1 MFAQVLSFV
10 CHEVVAERRVV
21 HSPVRSENDVFW
33 GAVIIGAA
41 MLVAIA
47 AGALFGVLAGLVV
60 AAVLAAVGLLLLL
73 REARGTMPG
82 DVERAPTD
90 AGKHRILVV
99 ANETIE
105 RQALLDEIAGRCE
118 GRTDSEILLVCPA
131 LARTRLQHLASD
143 IDEARGEAGQR
154 LERSLVA
161 LRRKGIDATGVVGDE
176 DPVAAAA
183 DALAYFGADEV
194 IVSTHAPERSR
205 WLERGAVEQIRAE
218 VEVPVTHVSGD
229 DATSRAAVA

>member
-1 MFAQVLSFV
+1 M
-10 CHEVVAERRVV
+10 

-41 MLVAIA
+41 ILVAVA
-47 AGALFGVLAGLVV
+47 AGALLGVLAGIVV
-60 AAVLAAVGLLLLL
+60 AVLLAAVGVLLLL

-82 DVERAPTD
+82 DIELAPVE
-90 AGKHRILVV
+90 AGGHRILVV

-105 RQALLDEIAGRCE
+105 RQALLDEIADRCE
-118 GRTDSEILLVCPA
+118 ARPGAEILLVCPA

-154 LERSLVA
+154 LERSLIA
-161 LRRKGIDATGVVGDE
+161 LRRKGIAATGVVGDE
-176 DPVAAAA
+176 DPVAAAT
-183 DALAYFGADEV
+183 DALAWFGADEV
-194 IVSTHAPERSR
+194 IVSTHAPQQSR

-218 VEVPVTHVSGD
+218 VEVPVIHVSAS
-229 DATSRAAVA
+229 DAASTGAAA

>member
-1 MFAQVLSFV
+1 M
-10 CHEVVAERRVV
+10 

-33 GAVIIGAA
+33 GAVIIGVAI
-41 MLVAIA
+41 LVAIA
-47 AGALFGVLAGLVV
+47 VGVATSVAAGLAV
-60 AAVLAAVGLLLLL
+60 ALALTALGLFLLL
-73 REARGTMPG
+73 REARGSLPT
-82 DVERAPTD
+82 DIERAPSD
-90 AGKHRILVV
+90 SRVHRILVV

-118 GRTDSEILLVCPA
+118 GRTDAEILLVCPT

-183 DALAYFGADEV
+183 DALAFFGADEV

-218 VEVPVTHVSGD
+218 VDVPVSHVSGD